1 MAKNYGNFNYGILI
15 KAFHINCTKFY
26 QTFIK
31 FFFRNIYN
39 RKVKYSRTIV
49 SIFVG
54 TL

>member
-31 FFFRNIYN
+31 FFLEIFTTERSNI
-39 RKVKYSRTIV
+39 
-49 SIFVG
+49 VG
-54 TL
+54 L